1 MPQNISPI
9 GIPNAPGFLE
19 NNGSGTLSW
28 ATVSSAIF
36 TTHYVNDVDYPIS
49 SVGNQ
54 IIVYTSITAT
64 RAVTLPL
71 ASTCAGEVI
80 IVGSEM
86 MGPRGSDFDI
96 AVHRSGSDTI
106 AIGRGSFAY
115 IYDITSCAQPAIFI
129 SDGNSQ
135 WILVGISPSFGVSS
149 TQFLRNDGTWAV
161 PPGGGGGS
169 GNVTGPASSIVGDIA
184 LFNNTLGT
192 VISDSGT
199 LLASLAPLASPQFT
213 GDDASFTA
221 NGQASTTRDGPSD
234 PYGNGCWND
243 QNLFI
248 SRLCNYSIT
257 GGQSPVSSVKG
268 RGIRIRD
275 VVLATGGAYE
285 NGIYCQLMNYAANGQ
300 QCSVYAESDKFPG
313 AGPTWGAVSQCCDA
327 TNASDPTTEAVGHE
341 IDISGTGTDANM
353 QRIGLD
359 IVGYTQ
365 QGAKAHIGAGLRIG
379 PQNEDPSV
387 CTFDNGVYLYG
398 DITKPITILNSSGAV
413 IFSVDSSGNVTA
425 AGSIMSGSQVNNL
438 SAYVLINSVT
448 SGTLINAVSGKHIV
462 ATITGTGSGG
472 TSTVILTI
480 TGTQNEGPVNMTWN
494 CGESGLIAF
503 PPNLE
508 FDVNT
513 PVTYSVTGTG
523 TISVYLT
530 AGYYLTN

>member
-1 MPQNISPI
+1 
-9 GIPNAPGFLE
+9 
-19 NNGSGTLSW
+19 
-28 ATVSSAIF
+28 
-36 TTHYVNDVDYPIS
+36 
-49 SVGNQ
+49 
-54 IIVYTSITAT
+54 
-64 RAVTLPL
+64 
-71 ASTCAGEVI
+71 
-80 IVGSEM
+80 
-86 MGPRGSDFDI
+86 
-96 AVHRSGSDTI
+96 
-106 AIGRGSFAY
+106 
-115 IYDITSCAQPAIFI
+115 
-129 SDGNSQ
+129 
-135 WILVGISPSFGVSS
+135 
-149 TQFLRNDGTWAV
+149 
-161 PPGGGGGS
+161 
-169 GNVTGPASSIVGDIA
+169 
-184 LFNNTLGT
+184 
-192 VISDSGT
+192 
-199 LLASLAPLASPQFT
+199 
-213 GDDASFTA
+213 
-221 NGQASTTRDGPSD
+221 
-234 PYGNGCWND
+234 
-243 QNLFI
+243 
-248 SRLCNYSIT
+248 
-257 GGQSPVSSVKG
+257 
-268 RGIRIRD
+268 
-275 VVLATGGAYE
+275 
-285 NGIYCQLMNYAANGQ
+285 MNYAANGQ
-300 QCSVYAESDKFPG
+300 QCSVYAEGDKFPG

-327 TNASDPTTEAVGHE
+327 TNAADPTTEAVGHE

-438 SAYVLINSVT
+438 SAYVLINSAT

-472 TSTVILTI
+472 TSTAILTI
-480 TGTQNEGPVNMTWN
+480 TGTQNKGPVNMTWS

-523 TISVYLT
+523 NIAVYLT